1 MNKQNEPFLKAKYD
15 NIAKDMIQRVIDE
28 FKTYGVSTERNE
40 ALFVDYVLLIRIF
53 GDIFYR
59 EFGVNA
65 KACPELELARAK
77 VFKQIAEE
85 PTAKEFLNYKLTK
98 EH

>member
-1 MNKQNEPFLKAKYD
+1 MTNKNEHFLKAKYD
-15 NIAKDMIQRVIDE
+15 NIAMNMIQRVIDE
-28 FKTYGVSTERNE
+28 FETYGVSTERNE

-59 EFGVNA
+59 AFGVNI
-65 KACPELELARAK
+65 KSCPEIELARAK
-77 VFKQIAEE
+77 VIKQIAEDPVAQE
-85 PTAKEFLNYKLTK
+85 ILNIKISK

>member
-1 MNKQNEPFLKAKYD
+1 MKKQNEPFLKVKYD

-40 ALFVDYVLLIRIF
+40 ALFVDYVLITRIF

-59 EFGVNA
+59 EFGVSA

-77 VFKQIAEE
+77 VFKQIAEDPAAQE
-85 PTAKEFLNYKLTK
+85 ILNIKISK
-98 EH
+98 KH

>member
-1 MNKQNEPFLKAKYD
+1 MSNQNQYFLKTKYD

-59 EFGVNA
+59 EFGVNT
-65 KACPELELARAK
+65 KTCPELELARAK

-85 PTAKEFLNYKLTK
+85 PAAKEFLNYKLTK

>member
-1 MNKQNEPFLKAKYD
+1 MKKQNEPFLKVKYD

-40 ALFVDYVLLIRIF
+40 ALFVDYVLITRIF

-77 VFKQIAEE
+77 VFKQIAEDPAAQE
-85 PTAKEFLNYKLTK
+85 ILNIKISK
-98 EH
+98 KH